1 MHRMNTNSYDKTIEA
16 LTLISQAITSDHYIE
31 DILRLIV
38 IVTAEEPT
46 SIFSQRWLIRRQ
58 WPYLTLNLW

>member
-1 MHRMNTNSYDKTIEA
+1 MDTNSYDKTIEA
-16 LTLISQAITSDHYIE
+16 LTLISRAITSDHYIE

-38 IVTAEEPT
+38 IVTAEEPS